1 MYYLLST
8 IIANSA
14 VAQMVVLFTQNDI
27 CGQPPVIYSL
37 LLKSFQIVL
46 EGRVGPDISYVC
58 YVYIYICICCRER
71 VRWLMCIYSG
81 PCGSVLM
88 PLVPEL
94 GVPARAEVAM
104 ARPAPTSWTKTY
116 SEFKHTKG
124 AAEPLA
130 AQCTCALLKTLFLDG
145 GPGVPF
151 KITGSPMFSSRCGL
165 YIACPVC
172 LRGRGPKTTKKPTF
186 VASKVKSVYFK
197 SGRVHCPVISSHSAL
212 RGRGSRANVLPR
224 LSPSARPASCKPH
237 IRGGGGRFHATAQ
250 VLMPLDSRDV

>member
-1 MYYLLST
+1 M
-8 IIANSA
+8 
-14 VAQMVVLFTQNDI
+14 
-27 CGQPPVIYSL
+27 IYSL

-46 EGRVGPDISYVC
+46 EGRVGPAISYVC
-58 YVYIYICICCRER
+58 YIIYIYIYICCRER

-151 KITGSPMFSSRCGL
+151 KITGSPMFSSRSGL

-186 VASKVKSVYFK
+186 VASKVKSVYFQ
-197 SGRVHCPVISSHSAL
+197 SGRVHCPVSDWKKPSKP
-212 RGRGSRANVLPR
+212 PR
-224 LSPSARPASCKPH
+224 LSPSARPAS
-237 IRGGGGRFHATAQ
+237 
-250 VLMPLDSRDV
+250 